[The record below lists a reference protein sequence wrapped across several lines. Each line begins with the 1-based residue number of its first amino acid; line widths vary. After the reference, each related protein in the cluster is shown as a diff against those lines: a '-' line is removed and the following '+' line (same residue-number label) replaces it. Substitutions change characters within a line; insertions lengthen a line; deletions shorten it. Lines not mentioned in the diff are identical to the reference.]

1 MLKLKNISKTYHG
14 KYMDVPV
21 LKNISLNVKQGDFM
35 MIIGKS
41 GCGKS
46 TLLNILGCMDFANEG
61 TYKFMQKDIDE
72 LSDKQLAFFRNQNIG
87 FVFQSFN
94 LINEISVCENIE
106 LPMGLAGIKAKER
119 KKRATELLR
128 LVGLEEKERSMPLE
142 LSGGQQQRIAIA
154 RALANEPSVLL
165 CDEPTGNL
173 DEENGKMIMKLLE
186 DLNKKGVT
194 IIMVTHD
201 MTLANYANKIIEIKN
216 GVI

>member
-128 LVGLEEKERSMPLE
+128 LVGLEEKEKSMPLE

>member
-61 TYKFMQKDIDE
+61 TYEFMQKDIDE

-128 LVGLEEKERSMPLE
+128 LVGLEEKEKSMPLE

-194 IIMVTHD
+194 IIMVR
-201 MTLANYANKIIEIKN
+201 MI
-216 GVI
+216 